1 MPPDIPLLHTG
12 KERIKMKDTD
22 GLSFRTAEKKDLPQI
37 LEMLHVL
44 ASYEHLEKQLAITE
58 EIIDDWFFRRQVLTA
73 LLEEKDGRVIGMATY
88 YETYSTF
95 RGRTGLYLEDLIV
108 RSEMRGLG
116 YGRKLLMHYLALA
129 EKQGCYEASWNCL
142 VWNQASRSFYKSIGA
157 EEEKEWIR
165 YHISTAQI
173 DAALKKAD

>member
-1 MPPDIPLLHTG
+1 
-12 KERIKMKDTD
+12 MKDTD

-58 EIIDDWFFRRQVLTA
+58 EIINDWFFRRQVLTA
-73 LLEEKDGRVIGMATY
+73 LLEEKDGQVIGMATY

-108 RSEMRGLG
+108 RPEMRGRG
-116 YGRKLLMHYLALA
+116 CGRKLLMHYLALA

-142 VWNQASRSFYKSIGA
+142 AWNQASRSFYKSIGA